1 VTHIVQLS
9 NVTKSYGDVEVLAQ
23 LDLAIE
29 RGSFTALLGPSG
41 CGKTTILNMIGGLD
55 SPTDGAITISG
66 KTVFDRRARINVP
79 AERRNIGYVFQS
91 YALWPHMTV
100 GENVAYPLK
109 IRGVSRADRD
119 RQARDMLAR
128 LELIDLAERYPFQ
141 ISGGQQQRV
150 AIARALVYRAELMLL
165 DEPLSNLDTQLRE
178 RARAWLASV
187 HAEFGLT
194 TVLVTHDQGEAL
206 SLSDRVVLLS
216 RGRVAQDGSPTDV
229 YDAPR
234 SAYVAD
240 FVGGANLIKAKVISV
255 EEKNGS
261 NAVEVETVEGVRLR
275 ATSETAIDAG
285 SSVQVVIRPHR
296 IQIGAPG
303 TLAGEGSA

>member
-1 VTHIVQLS
+1 
-9 NVTKSYGDVEVLAQ
+9 
-23 LDLAIE
+23 
-29 RGSFTALLGPSG
+29 
-41 CGKTTILNMIGGLD
+41 
-55 SPTDGAITISG
+55 
-66 KTVFDRRARINVP
+66 
-79 AERRNIGYVFQS
+79 
-91 YALWPHMTV
+91 
-100 GENVAYPLK
+100 
-109 IRGVSRADRD
+109 
-119 RQARDMLAR
+119 MLAR

-303 TLAGEGSA
+303 TLAGEGSSVVPFKAKTVLYQGAAFEIIGDTPIGPLRVIADRRPDAGVISAIIPWEDCRTVPWTPTA